1 MDWDP
6 QYRWVEEGEAQASA
20 EANQSVMATLPI
32 AVMVIGML
40 LVIQFN
46 SIRRAVIN
54 VIVLP
59 YAFVGV
65 TIGLFVTSSY
75 FGFMTLLGII
85 SLFGVVINNAN
96 VLIDRIDLEIA
107 EGLAP
112 PDAILAAAKGRLR
125 PILLTTATTVL
136 GLIPLWL
143 GGGPMFQPMAVVLI
157 FGLLFGTVLTLV
169 LVPLFYS
176 LFFRIRFDR

>member
-1 MDWDP
+1 M
-6 QYRWVEEGEAQASA
+6 S
-20 EANQSVMATLPI
+20 TLPI

-46 SIRRAVIN
+46 SIRRSVIN

-65 TIGLFVTSSY
+65 TVGLLVTGSY

-107 EGLAP
+107 EGTDP
-112 PDAILAAAKGRLR
+112 PDAIMAAARSRLR

-157 FGLLFGTVLTLV
+157 FGLLFGTVLTLA

-176 LFFRIRFDR
+176 LFFRIRFDA

>member
-1 MDWDP
+1 
-6 QYRWVEEGEAQASA
+6 
-20 EANQSVMATLPI
+20 
-32 AVMVIGML
+32 MVIGML

-65 TIGLFVTSSY
+65 TIGLLATGSY

-107 EGLAP
+107 EGMTP

-143 GGGPMFQPMAVVLI
+143 GGGPSEQAAVRSDLHRDDRPNVLAV
-157 FGLLFGTVLTLV
+157 LSGTKRVL
-169 LVPLFYS
+169 LVPPADAS
-176 LFFRIRFDR
+176 VCAMT